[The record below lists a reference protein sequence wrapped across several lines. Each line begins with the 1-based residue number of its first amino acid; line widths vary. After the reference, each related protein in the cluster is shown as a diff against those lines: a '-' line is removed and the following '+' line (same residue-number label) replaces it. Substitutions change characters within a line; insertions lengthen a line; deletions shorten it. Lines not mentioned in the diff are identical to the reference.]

1 MSCGEG
7 AVGAV
12 ALRSAL
18 WLLLGGWLG
27 SWALFGLVVAPT
39 AFRVL
44 PSAELAGSLVG
55 PVLTALHL
63 YGGTAGVALACLSWA
78 LGRPAWLSG
87 LPLGLA
93 ALCLYSHF
101 GISAELASLRPLAF
115 GEQGSLAV
123 ATRFGQLHR
132 ASVAIFVAVGCALVV
147 LVVLHAR
154 SDSSPLRGDSTP
166 S

>member
-1 MSCGEG
+1 M
-7 AVGAV
+7 
-12 ALRSAL
+12 RSAL

-44 PSAELAGSLVG
+44 PSSEVAGLLVG

-63 YGGTAGVALACLSWA
+63 YGGAAGVALAGLSWA

-115 GEQGSLAV
+115 GEQGSITV
-123 ATRFGQLHR
+123 AARFAQLHR
-132 ASVAIFVAVGCALVV
+132 ASVGIFVAIGVALVTLVV
-147 LVVLHAR
+147 LQAH
-154 SDSSPLRGDSTP
+154 SDSGPPRGNSTP
-166 S
+166 T